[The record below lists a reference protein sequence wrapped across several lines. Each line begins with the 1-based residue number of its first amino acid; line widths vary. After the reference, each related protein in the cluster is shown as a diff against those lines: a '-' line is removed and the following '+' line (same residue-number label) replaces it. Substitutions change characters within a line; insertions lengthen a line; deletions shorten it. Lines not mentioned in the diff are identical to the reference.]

1 MELEKTIKSY
11 TVLDSG
17 FIRTVDTMGSDES
30 IVQAAR
36 VSYGKGTKT
45 SRQDEGLIRYLYK
58 NKHTSP
64 FEMCEIKL
72 HVKMPIF
79 VARQWIRH
87 RTASVNEYSMRYSEA
102 IEDFYV
108 PSLEVIAGQHE
119 KNKQSRSKTS
129 LQQTAAL
136 DVQST
141 IRQSSEQSL
150 VKYKNLI
157 STGCARELARIVLP
171 TNIYTEMYWK
181 IDLNNYLRFCLLR
194 NHDSAQWEIRQYA
207 AVMQDQILREWCP
220 VVHKVVMEEIN
231 EKNSDCACSR
241 CSPYACSCG

>member
-1 MELEKTIKSY
+1 MHDDNTKTFQ
-11 TVLDSG
+11 VLDKG
-17 FIRTVDTMGSDES
+17 FIRVVDTMGSDAA

-45 SRQDEGLIRYLYK
+45 SRQDEGLIRYLYR

-64 FEMCEIKL
+64 FEMCEIKI

-108 PSLEVIAGQHE
+108 PSPEVISGQHE
-119 KNKQSRSKTS
+119 KNKQSRSSTS
-129 LQQTAAL
+129 LKLSAAL
-136 DVQST
+136 DVQNT
-141 IRQSSEQSL
+141 IRQCSEQCL

-157 STGCARELARIVLP
+157 ATGCARELARIVLP
-171 TNIYTEMYWK
+171 TNVYTEMYWK
-181 IDLNNYLRFCLLR
+181 IDLSNYLRFCSLR
-194 NHDSAQWEIRQYA
+194 SHDSAQWEIRQYA
-207 AVMQDQILREWCP
+207 SVMQDQILKLWCP
-220 VVHKVVMEEIN
+220 IVHKVVTEEIN
-231 EKNSDCACSR
+231 ENNSDFACSR
-241 CSPYACSCG
+241 CSPYECSCK